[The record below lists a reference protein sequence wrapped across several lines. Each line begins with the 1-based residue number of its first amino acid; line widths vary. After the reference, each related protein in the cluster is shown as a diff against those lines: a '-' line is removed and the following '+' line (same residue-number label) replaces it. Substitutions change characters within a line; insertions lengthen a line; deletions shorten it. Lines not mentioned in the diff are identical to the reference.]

1 MITIAGEAL
10 MDVVTDVSGSVT
22 AFPGGAPFNVA
33 RTIARLGGACQ
44 FVGRFSDDDFGRQ
57 LRSALEQEG
66 VAILVREATAAPTT
80 LAIAQLDDAG
90 SADYR
95 FYLQGTA
102 AAQLRPGHIPP
113 DVLAGSDALALGGLG
128 ILIEPTASTLLGLI
142 RQAPPQIT
150 VLLDPN
156 CRRRAIKD
164 AAGYQQMVAALMRRT
179 DVAKVSVDDLKLLAP
194 GAESRT
200 AARGLL
206 KLGPAAVLVTNGP
219 TPVWI
224 HTAAG
229 ERSITVPEVDVV
241 DTIGAGDAFVAGFL
255 TWWSE
260 HGQRRE
266 DVVDADALGEA
277 TAAGITVAAAAC
289 SVRGANLPA
298 GFGWSSAG
306 PQARIRVT

>member
-10 MDVVTDVSGSVT
+10 MDVVTDASGSVT

-33 RTIARLGGACQ
+33 RTIAQMGGVCQ

-57 LRSALEQEG
+57 LRSALEREG
-66 VAILVREATAAPTT
+66 VAIPVREATSAPTT
-80 LAIAQLDDAG
+80 LAIAQVDDTG

-95 FYLQGTA
+95 FYLEGTA
-102 AAQLRPGHIPP
+102 AAQLRPGDIPP
-113 DVLAGSDALALGGLG
+113 DLLAGSNALALGGLG

-142 RQAPPQIT
+142 RQAPPEVT

-156 CRRRAIKD
+156 CRPRAITDTARYHKT
-164 AAGYQQMVAALMRRT
+164 VAALLLRT
-179 DVAKVSVDDLKLLAP
+179 DVAKVSVDDLRLLAP
-194 GAESRT
+194 GTDARA

-206 KLGPAAVLVTNGP
+206 ELGPAAVLVTDGP

-229 ERSITVPEVDVV
+229 ERSMAVPEVDVV
-241 DTIGAGDAFVAGFL
+241 DPIGAGDAFVAGFL
-255 TWWSE
+255 TWWCV
-260 HGQRRE
+260 HGQRRA
-266 DVVDADALGEA
+266 DVADVNALGEA

-289 SVRGANLPA
+289 SVRGANLPE
-298 GFGWSSAG
+298 GFGWSSAP
-306 PQARIRVT
+306 PQARLRVP